1 MDESTALVLA
11 AVISAATVAL
21 TFFGTELVRWR
32 REVRTARVEAL
43 TALVV
48 ALDKV
53 PHHLASGYSMLPW
66 RREAPPDLEIASAGM
81 RLYAVLPRR
90 HWNVVRWVGWRMDMM
105 SNARGLERL
114 AIGADLSAIA
124 TAYISQPRRARR
136 YVDRFRREVEDW
148 YADGRSDDRRQA
160 LGR

>member
-21 TFFGTELVRWR
+21 TFLGTELLRWR

-53 PHHLASGYSMLPW
+53 PRHLASRYSVLPW
-66 RREAPPDLEIASAGM
+66 RRDAPPDLEIASAGIH
-81 RLYAVLPRR
+81 LYAVLPRR
-90 HWNVVRWVGWRMDMM
+90 HWNVVKWVGWRLDAM
-105 SNARGLERL
+105 SRAREFDRL
-114 AIGADLSAIA
+114 AIGADVSAIA
-124 TAYISQPRRARR
+124 TAYISQPRRARN
-136 YVDRFRREVEDW
+136 YVARFRREVEAW
-148 YADGRSDDRRQA
+148 YEDGHLDERRQA